1 MKICKQLIII
11 AFLIIANTATADEL
25 FRSYRYEGFRLL
37 PECEEG
43 DIVFIGNS
51 ITNMF
56 NWYEAFGSQQNI
68 HGRGTSGGY
77 TQEILD
83 NLHNMISGRP
93 SKVFLMIGT
102 NDLGTQ
108 GEQYAPERVAERITR
123 ILSRIR
129 TEAPTAEV
137 YYESILPST
146 VGIRTQEKTERTNA
160 IVRQW
165 IENQGDNKLTY
176 IDLYSLFVNSDGFLT
191 NKDKDADAL
200 SFDGLHLTQK
210 GYRIWTS
217 LIEKYVG
224 KKTLLPVA
232 KANDCGGVGG
242 STGMRYTYF
251 NALPVKRTD
260 ILFFGDDMVH
270 NVEWHELLGS
280 ADIKDRGAGWG
291 KNSLSIETMMQS
303 LEPALKG
310 KPSPRAICVLVG
322 MTDLSWGSRICDVWS
337 RYYAAIEKLQS
348 LAPGTP
354 VFLVNLMPAA
364 ADNAGLNDRI
374 RMLNDALA
382 VKAQLDAN
390 IHLVDIHSSMLGND
404 SKRRE
409 ELFLRPDEHLP
420 NAQGNA
426 LIAQLLAEKLN
437 EVLGTKYGK
446 K

>member
-1 MKICKQLIII
+1 MKTIKHLIII
-11 AFLIIANTATADEL
+11 VLLLVANTISADEL
-25 FRSYRYEGFRLL
+25 FRNYRYEGFRSL
-37 PECEEG
+37 PECQEG

-56 NWYEAFGSQQNI
+56 NWYEAFGSRQNI
-68 HGRGTSGGY
+68 HGRGTSGGF

-83 NLHNMISGRP
+83 NLHNMINGRP

-102 NDLGTQ
+102 NDLGTK
-108 GEQYAPERVAERITR
+108 GEQYEPEPVAERIIR

-129 TEAPTAEV
+129 TEAPTASV
-137 YYESILPST
+137 YYESILPSK

-165 IENQGDNKLTY
+165 IDNQKDKKLTY
-176 IDLYSLFVNSDGFLT
+176 IDLYSLFVNSEGYLT
-191 NKDKDADAL
+191 NADQDKDAL

-224 KKTLLPVA
+224 CKTVLPA
-232 KANDCGGVGG
+232 RKPNNCGGVGG

-251 NALPVKRTD
+251 NALPVKHSD

-270 NVEWHELLGS
+270 NCEWHELMGT

-291 KNSLSIETMMQS
+291 KNSLSIETMVKS

-310 KPSPRAICVLVG
+310 KQSPRAICMLIG
-322 MTDLSWGSRICDVWS
+322 MTDISWGSRIDDIWK
-337 RYYAAIEKLQS
+337 RYYAAVDSIQT

-354 VFLVNLMPAA
+354 IYLVNLMPAA
-364 ADNAGLNDRI
+364 NENIDMNKRI
-374 RMLNDALA
+374 RMLNDAIA
-382 VKAQLDAN
+382 MKAQLDDS
-390 IHLVDIHSSMLGND
+390 IHLVDIHSAMIGED
-404 SKRRE
+404 GKRRE
-409 ELFLRPDEHLP
+409 EYFLLPNEHLP
-420 NAQGNA
+420 NALGNK
-426 LIAQLLAEKLN
+426 LIAQLLAKELSSA
-437 EVLGTKYGK
+437 YYY
-446 K
+446 